1 MAPPEIDF
9 LRDQLID
16 RRRRLQTALQAT
28 PDNSSLTELLA
39 EVDGALAR
47 MQQGRYGLCEICQE
61 PIERDRL
68 LSDPLLRYCLD
79 HLSPSE
85 RQALERDLELAAQ
98 IQSQLLP
105 PRESPLEGWEVAY
118 NYQPMGLVS
127 GDYCDL
133 MADPQQPDRMF
144 FVLGDVAGKGV
155 ASSMLMT
162 HLHAIFRSLVR
173 VHLPLE
179 DMVAMANRI
188 FCESALAGQYATL
201 VCGRATRT
209 GEIELHN
216 AGHWPALVV
225 RRGSVERIDSTNVPL
240 GMFPAGQFVARRI
253 QLHAGESLFL
263 YTDGLVETRNPAG
276 TEFGL
281 PRLMEMLGTLAGA
294 PAEDVLAGCLRTL
307 AEFRQDARRPDDLTL
322 LVLRRAE

>member
-1 MAPPEIDF
+1 MATPEINF
-9 LRDQLID
+9 LREQLLE
-16 RRRRLQTALQAT
+16 RQRRLQTALQTT
-28 PDNSSLTELLA
+28 PESSALTELLA

-47 MQQGRYGLCEICQE
+47 MEQGSYGQCEICQQ

-68 LSDPLLRYCLD
+68 LSDPLLHYCLD
-79 HLSPSE
+79 HLTPSE

-105 PRESPLEGWEVAY
+105 PRESPLQGWEVAY

-155 ASSMLMT
+155 ASSMRMT
-162 HLHAIFRSLVR
+162 HLHATFRSLVSFQ
-173 VHLPLE
+173 LPLE
-179 DMVAMANRI
+179 ELVAMANRI

-201 VCGRATRT
+201 VCGRATRA

-225 RRGSVERIDSTNVPL
+225 RRGQVERLDSTHVPL
-240 GMFPAGQFVARRI
+240 GMFPGGQFVARRI

-263 YTDGLVETRNPAG
+263 YSDGLVETRNPVGA
-276 TEFGL
+276 EFGL
-281 PRLMEMLGTLAGA
+281 PRLMDTLGDLAGA
-294 PAEDVLAGCLRTL
+294 PAEDLLAGCLRTL
-307 AEFRQDARRPDDLTL
+307 DAFRQDAPRPDDLTL
-322 LVLRRAE
+322 LVLRRTE

>member
-1 MAPPEIDF
+1 MATAEIHF
-9 LRDQLID
+9 LREQLLD
-16 RRRRLQTALQAT
+16 RRHRLQTALQTT
-28 PDNSSLTELLA
+28 PDHSSLTELLA

-47 MQQGRYGLCEICQE
+47 MDQGSYGRCEICQE
-61 PIERDRL
+61 PIERERL

-79 HLSPSE
+79 HLTPSE

-105 PRESPLEGWEVAY
+105 PRESPLNGWEIAY

-133 MADPQQPDRMF
+133 IADPRQPDRMF

-162 HLHAIFRSLVR
+162 HLHAIFRSLVGF
-173 VHLPLE
+173 LLSLE
-179 DMVAMANRI
+179 EMVAMANRI

-201 VCGRATRT
+201 VCGRATRS

-225 RRGSVERIDSTNVPL
+225 RRSQVERVDSTNFPL
-240 GMFPAGQFVARRI
+240 GMFPSGQFVVRRI
-253 QLHAGESLFL
+253 QLQAGESLFL
-263 YTDGLVETRNPAG
+263 YSDGLVETRNPAG
-276 TEFGL
+276 EEFGL
-281 PRLMEMLGTLAGA
+281 ERLMDALASRAGA
-294 PAEDVLAGCLRTL
+294 SAGNLLDDCLRVLAD
-307 AEFRQDARRPDDLTL
+307 FRQDARRPDDLTL
-322 LVLRRAE
+322 LVLRHAE

>member
-1 MAPPEIDF
+1 MATPEIHF
-9 LRDQLID
+9 LREQLLD
-16 RRRRLQTALQAT
+16 RRHRLQTALQTT
-28 PDNSSLTELLA
+28 PDNSALTELLA
-39 EVDGALAR
+39 EVDNALAR
-47 MQQGRYGLCEICQE
+47 MEQGRYGRCEICQE
-61 PIERDRL
+61 PIEQERL

-79 HLSPSE
+79 HLTPSE

-133 MADPQQPDRMF
+133 MADPRQPDRMF

-162 HLHAIFRSLVR
+162 HLHAIFRSLVSF
-173 VHLPLE
+173 HLPLDE
-179 DMVAMANRI
+179 MVAMANRI

-201 VCGRATRT
+201 VCGRATRS

-225 RRGSVERIDSTNVPL
+225 RRGQVERVDSTNV
-240 GMFPAGQFVARRI
+240 QFVVRRI
-253 QLHAGESLFL
+253 QLQAGESLFL
-263 YTDGLVETRNPAG
+263 YSDGLVETRNPAG
-276 TEFGL
+276 EEFGL
-281 PRLMEMLGTLAGA
+281 ERLMNTLAGRA
-294 PAEDVLAGCLRTL
+294 GTSAGNLLDGCLRAL
-307 AEFRQDARRPDDLTL
+307 ADFRQDARRPDDLTL

>member
-1 MAPPEIDF
+1 MATPEIHF
-9 LRDQLID
+9 LREQLLD
-16 RRRRLQTALQAT
+16 RRHRLQTALQTT
-28 PDNSSLTELLA
+28 PDNSALTELLA
-39 EVDGALAR
+39 EVDNALAR
-47 MQQGRYGLCEICQE
+47 MEHGRYGRCEICQE
-61 PIERDRL
+61 PIEQERL

-79 HLSPSE
+79 HLTPSE

-133 MADPQQPDRMF
+133 MADPRQPDRMF

-162 HLHAIFRSLVR
+162 HLHAIFRSLVSF
-173 VHLPLE
+173 HLPLDE
-179 DMVAMANRI
+179 MVAMANRI

-201 VCGRATRT
+201 VCGRATRS

-225 RRGSVERIDSTNVPL
+225 RRGQVERVDSTNVPL
-240 GMFPAGQFVARRI
+240 GMFPSVQFVVRRI
-253 QLHAGESLFL
+253 QLQAGESLFL
-263 YTDGLVETRNPAG
+263 YSDGLVETRNPAG
-276 TEFGL
+276 EEFGL
-281 PRLMEMLGTLAGA
+281 ERLMNTLAGRA
-294 PAEDVLAGCLRTL
+294 GTSAGNLLDGCLRAL
-307 AEFRQDARRPDDLTL
+307 ADFRQDARRPDDLTL